1 MSCEPLYIRKGEAFE
16 MVIRYDMEPVLYK
29 AISGISLAG
38 APVLTVPSH
47 GIPNGW
53 TVRRITSTVGTT
65 QINTHRLINGV
76 WEPTAL
82 GERYPNGL
90 KATYVDANSIR
101 LNELNGSGFTP
112 YVSGG
117 YVEYMTP
124 VDLDG
129 YTAKMDIRDPDDL
142 TTLHLTLSTANA
154 RITLNNT
161 DKTISLYIAVADVNA
176 ITWTEGVTTLE
187 LTPADGKTKLV
198 FPNRKVI
205 VQETDITQ

>member
-16 MVIRYDMEPVLYK
+16 MVIRYDMEPVLYR
-29 AISGISLAG
+29 AISGITLAG
-38 APVLTVPSH
+38 APVLTLTSH

-53 TVRRITSTVGTT
+53 TVRRITSVVGTT

-101 LNELNGSGFTP
+101 LNELNASGFTA
-112 YVSGG
+112 YTSGG

-129 YTAKMDIRDPDDL
+129 YTAKMDIRNPDSL
-142 TTLHLTLSTANA
+142 STLHLTLSTANG